1 MSSGSIL
8 DLLERQLTLA
18 GWVAAAIPQQFWK
31 PMTRP
36 IGSELVLGCRVS
48 TAAGGSAITQV
59 LVGVGHPRSMRLM
72 PRLTLSPEALLIVE
86 PVRNA
91 YPDEQGPGDLMSVD
105 SQDKLDDLMLAI
117 DRAVQHVAGEV
128 PDAAAL
134 ESALNADYE
143 DNPTE
148 PHPGLWCSWQTD
160 RVDAAVELAHRMQA
174 ESDDSEEEFDRFV
187 RQLDLWVTAGRME
200 PPELDAWPAE
210 YFQGFVQQ
218 TPESARVRERREKP
232 LRESAFKAAR
242 PHAQTD
248 SLLELT
254 ERLERELDGRGLH
267 ETRATTAQWARL
279 MQAGRWGRAR
289 PASRSSRRGSCR
301 QSSPWTRCVP
311 CSGPA
316 IYRRSRR
323 GIDLRGRCLRWRHPS
338 LRR

>member
-1 MSSGSIL
+1 
-8 DLLERQLTLA
+8 
-18 GWVAAAIPQQFWK
+18 
-31 PMTRP
+31 MTRP
-36 IGSELVLGCRVS
+36 VRSDLALGCRVS

-59 LVGVGHPRSMRLM
+59 VVGVAHPRSMRLM

-128 PDAAAL
+128 PDAEAL

-148 PHPGLWCSWQTD
+148 PHPGLVVFLAATD
-160 RVDAAVELAHRMQA
+160 RIDAAVELAHRMQA

-187 RQLDLWVTAGRME
+187 RQLELWVAAGRIE

-218 TPESARVRERREKP
+218 TAESARERERREKP

-289 PASRSSRRGSCR
+289 AGFTLLKTGILQTKQSVNALRAVFGTGDLPAFATRDRPSWTLPPLEASFAPPLIEGARITIHVTSEAR
-301 QSSPWTRCVP
+301 QP
-311 CSGPA
+311 
-316 IYRRSRR
+316 
-323 GIDLRGRCLRWRHPS
+323 
-338 LRR
+338 